1 MPVIRL
7 RDLARIGLFA
17 FALAGSATGA
27 LAQAKSFVR
36 DNLGSDGIRLEDTFR
51 RAERGT
57 PNAQQARRDGEAAL
71 ARGDQRRALALFTSA
86 IVADPKDAVN
96 WLRFARV
103 ATDIEPQNYS
113 ERYTLRERA
122 TVAAYMAYQR
132 ATARP
137 DEARALALLGEIYA
151 QREYFRPSLEA
162 YRASLQLAD
171 VASVRATYEDLRAK
185 HGFRITEY
193 KVDSDAASP
202 RACFQ
207 FSEALAGGRTDFTPF
222 VAVSG
227 AANAAVTTE
236 GEQLCI
242 DGLKHG
248 QKYAIVLRQ
257 GLPSAVGENLLKSA
271 DYDIYVKDRSPQVR
285 FTGRNYVLPKTGQEG
300 IPVVSVN
307 SKEAAVEIYR
317 IGDRN
322 LLPTLKADDFL
333 TQLSK
338 WQAGTIAREKGQK
351 IWSGRLALASEL
363 NRDVVTAFPVSQ
375 AIPKMEPGIY
385 VMTAVPADGE
395 APKAASADDDG
406 DSDSGPSNRA
416 TQWFV
421 VSDLGLSAMKGAD
434 GIAILAR
441 SLATGMPMQGVEV
454 RLVARNNEVL
464 ATKTTDASGRAQF
477 DPGLARG
484 EGGMAPGMVVASAT
498 GGLGQPAEG
507 ARFDYGFLDMGGAP
521 FDLSDRGVKGRAVTT
536 GMEAFLYTER
546 GVYRSG
552 ETVNLTALLR
562 DSRGVAV
569 PGSPLTIV
577 MRRPDGVE
585 YKRETVGDGG
595 LGGRAWSMALLN
607 GAQRGTWRAQAYL
620 DPKGKAIGE
629 ASFLVEDYVPE
640 RLELTLAPKTPAL
653 RPGEPAQIDLA
664 ARYLYGAPGAGL
676 EVGGEVVVQKA
687 EGSGIRGLDGYEVG
701 LTQEDVEASTAEIED
716 KAETGPDGKVV
727 VTVPIQAVTS
737 PRPTEAKITL
747 RVAEPGGRAIE
758 RSLTLPILP
767 EGPVLGVKK
776 TFTSLADG
784 AQAGFDVVLAQ
795 PDGTRLAKAGIGWS
809 LYRVER
815 RYQWFN
821 SDGRWGYEPVTSSRR
836 VSDGRVDV
844 GTGEP
849 GRITAPVNWG
859 TYRLDVAADGIGTA
873 RTSITFSVG
882 YSGEQTADTPDLL
895 EVSLDKGSYR
905 AGETMQAQIK
915 PRFAGRVTL
924 AVMTDGVQEL
934 REVDLPASGTTVSIP
949 VKAEWGAG
957 AYLIATAFRPLDA
970 AQKRMPGRALGLAWF
985 AIDRAARTLEVSI
998 DAPEKMRPRGTMKLP
1013 VKLAGLTAGEEAYVT
1028 VAAVDVGILNLTRYQ
1043 TPDPAGHFFGQK
1055 ALGVELRDLY
1065 GYLIDGMQG
1074 TAGAIRSGGDADAG
1088 GLNGIPPTQEPLAR
1102 YSGVV
1107 KVGPDGVANVEF
1119 EIPAFN
1125 GSVKVMAAAWTK
1137 GRVGSADRT
1146 VIVRDPIVV
1155 SGTLPRFLNIGDRS
1169 RLRLDLDN
1177 VEAAA
1182 GEYSVELDVA
1192 GPILVEADALKK
1204 SVRLGQGAKGDVV
1217 IPIAAAGMGDAVL
1230 NVRLVGQGVDLDQR
1244 FTLRIQ
1250 PGTGSLVRRTVR
1262 PLEAGASATLT
1273 SDLLADLVPGTGAV
1287 SVSVS
1292 PLAALD
1298 VPGLLQAL
1306 DRYPYGCTE
1315 QTVSRALPLLYAN
1328 RLAAAEHLGLDGK
1341 LDDRI
1346 RGAIERVLSRQDTNG
1361 AFGLWSVGSSEDYW
1375 LDAYTTDFLTRARE
1389 AKFAVPQTA
1398 FSQSLD
1404 RLRNYVANTQEIGAN
1419 GDTIAYAAYVLARN
1433 GRPVAGDLRYMT
1445 DTKLSEFKTP
1455 LARAQLAAA
1464 LGLIGDRER
1473 AVRVFASAVQ
1483 LLGQVRDGPTARSDY
1498 GTRLRD
1504 GAALI
1509 ALASETGVGRDAL
1522 APVTRAVSEERG
1534 VRGFTSTQEQA
1545 WMVLAAEALQRDAG
1559 AVRVTVDGEAVQG
1572 SLYRTFRGP
1581 RLDRGEV
1588 KIGNAGTASA
1598 ELVVSV
1604 SGNPIGPEPAAS
1616 RGYSVERTYYKL
1628 DGTKADPSRVRQGD
1642 RLVTVLKVTEPQAL
1656 YARVLL
1662 VDLLPAGFE
1671 IDNPKLASSDTVAAL
1686 DWLQTEVTPVT
1697 EEYRDDRFVAA
1708 FDRDTGQKATWTVAY
1723 TVRAVAPGRYVHPAA
1738 TVEDMYRPDR
1748 FGRTAFGSVE
1758 VTPR

>member
-1 MPVIRL
+1 MPSRRL
-7 RDLARIGLFA
+7 RSLMKI
-17 FALAGSATGA
+17 GA
-27 LAQAKSFVR
+27 LALALSSASTMALAQKSFVR
-36 DNLGSDGIRLEDTFR
+36 DALASDGIRLEEQFR

-57 PNAQQARRDGEAAL
+57 PNAAQARRDGDAAL
-71 ARGDQRRALALFTSA
+71 ARGDARRALALFTSA
-86 IVADPKDAVN
+86 IVADPKSGQAWERYARAALAV
-96 WLRFARV
+96 
-103 ATDIEPQNYS
+103 DGSGYS

-132 ATARP
+132 AGSRA
-137 DEARALALLGEIYA
+137 DEARALALLGEVYA
-151 QREYFRPSLEA
+151 LREYWRPSLDA
-162 YRASLQLAD
+162 YRTSLQLAD
-171 VASVRATYEDLRAK
+171 DASTRATYEDLRAK
-185 HGFRITEY
+185 HGFRITDY
-193 KVDSDAASP
+193 KVDSDSAAP
-202 RACFQ
+202 RTCFQ
-207 FSEALAGGRTDFTPF
+207 FSEELAGGRTDFTPF

-236 GEQLCI
+236 GQQLCV

-248 QKYAIVLRQ
+248 QKYTIVLRQ
-257 GLPSAVGENLLKSA
+257 GLPSAVGESLLKAA
-271 DYDIYVKDRSPQVR
+271 DYDIYVRDRSPQVR
-285 FTGRNYVLPKTGQEG
+285 FTGKNYVLPKTGQEG

-307 SKEAAVEIYR
+307 AKEAAIEVYR
-317 IGDRN
+317 IGDRG
-322 LLPTLKADDFL
+322 LMPTVGGDDFL

-338 WQAGTIAREKGQK
+338 YQAGRIAREKGVK
-351 IWSGRLALASEL
+351 IWSGRLSMASEL
-363 NRDVVTAFPVSQ
+363 NRDVVTAFPVAR

-385 VMTAVPADGE
+385 VMTAGPAGGE
-395 APKAASADDDG
+395 AAAPAATGDDEPDYD
-406 DSDSGPSNRA
+406 DSKRS

-421 VSDLGLSAMKGAD
+421 VSDLGLTAMKGSD
-434 GIAILAR
+434 GVAVIAR
-441 SLATGMPMQGVEV
+441 SLATGEPRKDVEI

-464 ATKTTDASGRAQF
+464 ATKTTDASGRVQF

-484 EGGMAPGMVVASAT
+484 EGGMAPGLVVATA
-498 GGLGQPAEG
+498 GGALGQPGQG
-507 ARFDYGFLDMGGAP
+507 AGFDYGFLDMGGAP
-521 FDLSDRGVKGRAVTT
+521 FDLSDRGVKGRAVTA

-562 DSRGVAV
+562 DSRGIAAA
-569 PGSPLTIV
+569 GSPLTLV

-585 YKRETVGDGG
+585 YKREQVADGG
-595 LGGRAWSMALLN
+595 LGGRAWSVALLN

-620 DPKGKAIGE
+620 DPKGKPVGE
-629 ASFLVEDYVPE
+629 ISFLVEDYVPE
-640 RLELTLAPKTPAL
+640 RLELTLGPKTPTL
-653 RPGEPAQIDLA
+653 RPGEPARIDLS
-664 ARYLYGAPGAGL
+664 ARYLYGAPGSGL
-676 EVGGEVVVQKA
+676 EVSGEVVVQA
-687 EGSGIRGLDGYEVG
+687 AASSGIKGLDGYEVG
-701 LTQEDVEASTAEIED
+701 LSEESVESSTVEMEE

-727 VTVPIQAVTS
+727 VTVPIQSVAA
-737 PRPTEAKITL
+737 PKPTEAKITL

-767 EGPVLGVKK
+767 EGPVVGIKK
-776 TFTSLADG
+776 TFGNLSDG
-784 AQAGFDVVLAQ
+784 ANATFDVVVAQ
-795 PDGTRLAKAGIGWS
+795 PDGTRLAKQNVGWS

-821 SDGRWGYEPVTSSRR
+821 ADGRWGYEPVKSSRR
-836 VSDGRVDV
+836 VADGRVDIAA
-844 GTGEP
+844 GEA
-849 GRITAPVNWG
+849 GRIAAPVSWG
-859 TYRLDVAADGIGTA
+859 TYRLDVSADGAA

-895 EVSLDKGSYR
+895 EVSLDKSSYA
-905 AGETMQAQIK
+905 AGETMRAQIK
-915 PRFAGRVTL
+915 PRFAGRATL
-924 AVMTDGVQEL
+924 AIMTDGVQEL
-934 REVDLPASGTTVSIP
+934 REVDVPAEGTTVSIP

-957 AYLIATAFRPLDA
+957 AYLVATAFRPLDA

-985 AIDRAARTLEVSI
+985 SIDKAQRTLQVSL
-998 DAPEKMRPRGTMKLP
+998 DLPGKMRPRGTLKVP
-1013 VKLAGLTAGEEAYVT
+1013 VKLAGLQAGEEAYVT
-1028 VAAVDVGILNLTRYQ
+1028 VAAVDVGILNLTRYA

-1074 TAGAIRSGGDADAG
+1074 AAGAIRSGGDGDAG

-1107 KVGPDGVANVEF
+1107 KVGPDGTANVEF

-1125 GSVKVMAAAWTK
+1125 GAVKVMAAAWTK
-1137 GRVGSADRT
+1137 SRVGSADRT
-1146 VIVRDPIVV
+1146 VTVRDPIVV
-1155 SGTLPRFLNIGDRS
+1155 TGTLPRFLNIGDRS

-1177 VEAAA
+1177 VEAAS
-1182 GEYSVELDVA
+1182 GDYSVELDIA
-1192 GPILVEADALKK
+1192 GPILVDADALRRN
-1204 SVRLGQGAKGDVV
+1204 VRLAQGQKGDVTV
-1217 IPIAAAGMGDAVL
+1217 PIAAAGLGDAVL
-1230 NVRLVGQGVDLDQR
+1230 NVRLVGQGVDLAQSFR
-1244 FTLRIQ
+1244 LRIQ

-1262 PLEAGASATLT
+1262 PLEAGGSATIS

-1315 QTVSRALPLLYAN
+1315 QTVSRALPLLYVN

-1341 LDDRI
+1341 VDERV
-1346 RGAIERVLSRQDTNG
+1346 RGAIERVLARQDSNG
-1361 AFGLWSVGSSEDYW
+1361 AFGLWNVGGSEDYW
-1375 LDAYTTDFLTRARE
+1375 LDSYTADFLTRARE

-1398 FSQSLD
+1398 FTLVLD
-1404 RLRNYVANTQEIGAN
+1404 RLRNYVANTTEIGAN
-1419 GDTIAYAAYVLARN
+1419 GDTVAYAAYVLARN
-1433 GRPVAGDLRYMT
+1433 GRPIAGDLRYLA
-1445 DTKLSEFKTP
+1445 DTKLGEFKTP
-1455 LARAQLAAA
+1455 LARAQIAAA

-1473 AVRVFASAVQ
+1473 AQRVFASAVD
-1483 LLGQVRDGPTARSDY
+1483 LLASIRDSASGRSDY

-1504 GAALI
+1504 GAGLI
-1509 ALASETGVGRDAL
+1509 ALASDTGVGRDAL
-1522 APVTRAVSEERG
+1522 APVTRAVTEERG
-1534 VRGFTSTQEQA
+1534 ARTYTSTQEQA
-1545 WMVLAAEALQRDAG
+1545 WMVLAAEALQRDTG
-1559 AVRVTVDGEAVQG
+1559 AIRVTLDGQPVQG
-1572 SLYRTFRGP
+1572 SLYRTFRSAA
-1581 RLDRGEV
+1581 LDRAPV
-1588 KIGNAGTASA
+1588 RIGNAGTASA

-1604 SGNPIGPEPAAS
+1604 SGNPVGPEPAAS
-1616 RGYSVERTYYKL
+1616 RGYAIERTYYKL
-1628 DGTKADPSRVRQGD
+1628 DGTKVDPSRVRQGD

-1671 IDNPKLASSDTVAAL
+1671 IDNPKLVDSGSVGAL
-1686 DWLQTEVTPVT
+1686 DWLKIDVTPSN

-1708 FDRDTGQKATWTVAY
+1708 FDRDPGQKATWTVAY

-1748 FGRTAFGSVE
+1748 FGRTAFGAVE